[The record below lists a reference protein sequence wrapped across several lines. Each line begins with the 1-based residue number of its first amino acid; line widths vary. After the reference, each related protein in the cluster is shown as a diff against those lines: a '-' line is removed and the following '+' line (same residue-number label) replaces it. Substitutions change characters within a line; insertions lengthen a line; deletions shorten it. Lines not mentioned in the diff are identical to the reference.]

1 MFSFLPYGP
10 ITVATP
16 VVVST
21 VARLSPVFVE
31 TFARFTEANNV
42 PSDLKS
48 IPGIVAKPSAV
59 SKPRPLSPMKIARPV
74 S

>member
-16 VVVST
+16 VVVSI
-21 VARLSPVFVE
+21 VARLSPVFVA

-48 IPGIVAKPSAV
+48 IPGIVAKP
-59 SKPRPLSPMKIARPV
+59 RPLSPMKIARPV
-74 S
+74 V